1 MSGPAEVHRWG
12 RFETAVEA
20 PFYDA
25 LDPLRDVRATADFT
39 SPSGARHSL
48 PGFWDG
54 EYTWR
59 FRCAPGELGRWEY
72 SLRVAVRPEAPVTGG
87 ETLTA
92 VSGDFQC
99 VPYSGDNP
107 LYRFGPPRMSA
118 DRRHLVH
125 AGTDPDGAPAAG
137 AAGGDG
143 VPFFWLADTVWNGPL
158 LATPEEWGHF
168 LRVRREQG
176 FSAAQFV
183 STHWRTAPEGGPGGL
198 AYTGGER
205 LERVRPEFFRRLDAR
220 LDEMAEAGIV
230 GVPVLL
236 WAIGGGVGAER
247 NPGHILSEED
257 CALLAG
263 YQVARWQAHPVAFI
277 LNGDGRYTGEHASRW
292 QRIGRTVFGATDPR
306 TRPPVAVHP
315 GGQQW
320 VGEEFGPEP
329 WLDILGYQSG
339 HGGNEAAWRWLV
351 DGPPA
356 RRWAE
361 VPRQAVI
368 NLEPCYEYHNRM
380 AAQRGDASAP
390 GGRFSPEDVRRAL
403 YWSLLVS
410 PTAGVTY
417 GGHGVWGWDDGSGPP
432 VAHERTGVPL
442 PWREALTMP
451 GAQEVRHLVDAFGA
465 VPWWTL
471 RPDPSLLR
479 TSRGPTPRGFPG
491 RASTGPPPKSSFGAP
506 AESRERSDRLGK
518 G

>member
-1 MSGPAEVHRWG
+1 
-12 RFETAVEA
+12 
-20 PFYDA
+20 
-25 LDPLRDVRATADFT
+25 
-39 SPSGARHSL
+39 
-48 PGFWDG
+48 
-54 EYTWR
+54 
-59 FRCAPGELGRWEY
+59 
-72 SLRVAVRPEAPVTGG
+72 VRPEAPVTGG

-92 VSGDFQC
+92 VSGDFRC

-118 DRRHLVH
+118 GRRHLVH
-125 AGTDPDGAPAAG
+125 AGTSPDGAPAA
-137 AAGGDG
+137 AADGGPDG
-143 VPFFWLADTVWNGPL
+143 LPFFWLADTVWNGPM

-220 LDEMAEAGIV
+220 LDETAEAGIV

-236 WAIGGGVGAER
+236 WAIAGGAGAER

-277 LNGDGRYTGEHASRW
+277 LNGDGRYTGEHAPRW
-292 QRIGRTVFGATDPR
+292 QRIGRAVFGATDPR

-339 HGGNEAAWRWLV
+339 HGGNETAWRWLV

-356 RRWAE
+356 RRWTE

-368 NLEPCYEYHNRM
+368 NLEPCYEHHNRM

-390 GGRFSPEDVRRAL
+390 GGRFSPADVRRAL
-403 YWSLLVS
+403 YWSLLVA

-417 GGHGVWGWDDGSGPP
+417 GGHGVWGWDDGTAPP

-471 RPDPSLLR
+471 RPDPALLR
-479 TSRGPTPRGFPG
+479 DQP
-491 RASTGPPPKSSFGAP
+491 GPPPGSSERQRATPEGVETGQAGGEGDVSAWIVAARSEDGDLAVLYLPQGGTVALDAGRLAP
-506 AESRERSDRLGK
+506 GLRPTWVNPRDGSRQEGPALSPEGQLQAPDGQDWLLVLQ
-518 G
+518 